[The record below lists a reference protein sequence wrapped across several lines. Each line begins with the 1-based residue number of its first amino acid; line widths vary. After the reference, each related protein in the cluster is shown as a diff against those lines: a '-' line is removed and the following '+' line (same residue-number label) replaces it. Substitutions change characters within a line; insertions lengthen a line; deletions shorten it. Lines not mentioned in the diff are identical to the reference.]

1 MAAAAADGDRGAHL
15 QDLADDGRLLDFL
28 DQTGD
33 AITLAQGDQTFAEQL
48 DPLLGRIRDA
58 LAEFPT
64 DQLSRV
70 ERDAVESTRQALDAH
85 LGPVDPPTDTGE
97 VPGGGLEAH
106 EDAGSHLIER
116 HVGRTEQQLLDRLQP
131 ENISASSRF
140 RDLAAADHIV
150 SATLSTTQDH
160 AAAWPAG
167 NGR

>member
-1 MAAAAADGDRGAHL
+1 MAAAAADGDLGAHL

-85 LGPVDPPTDTGE
+85 LGPVDPPNETGE

-106 EDAGSHLIER
+106 EEAGSHMTER
-116 HVGRTEQQLLDRLQP
+116 PAGRTEQQVLDSLQRGK
-131 ENISASSRF
+131 SRE
-140 RDLAAADHIV
+140 DEKK
-150 SATLSTTQDH
+150 TETK
-160 AAAWPAG
+160 
-167 NGR
+167 

>member
-1 MAAAAADGDRGAHL
+1 MDGVHAGFGSNPLFDANLAPVRANAMAAAAADGDLGAHL

-70 ERDAVESTRQALDAH
+70 ERDAVESRSEEHTSELQSLM
-85 LGPVDPPTDTGE
+85 
-97 VPGGGLEAH
+97 
-106 EDAGSHLIER
+106 
-116 HVGRTEQQLLDRLQP
+116 RTP
-131 ENISASSRF
+131 Y
-140 RDLAAADHIV
+140 
-150 SATLSTTQDH
+150 
-160 AAAWPAG
+160 
-167 NGR
+167 

>member
-1 MAAAAADGDRGAHL
+1 MAAAAADGDLGAHL

-85 LGPVDPPTDTGE
+85 LGPVDPPTETGE
-97 VPGGGLEAH
+97 VPGGGSKRTKKPA
-106 EDAGSHLIER
+106 ATGS
-116 HVGRTEQQLLDRLQP
+116 
-131 ENISASSRF
+131 
-140 RDLAAADHIV
+140 
-150 SATLSTTQDH
+150 SATSAGPSKIGRATGRERGGQDV
-160 AAAWPAG
+160 
-167 NGR
+167 